1 MNNENCEPRIR
12 FTAQR
17 GRQGFELILPR
28 LHVFLAH
35 THPGGVGGERLY
47 TPLRPTACGA
57 GESHEVAR
65 GGFAE
70 GTKSNCKWLTGKW

>member
-35 THPGGVGGERLY
+35 THPGGVGGERLLHWSTY
-47 TPLRPTACGA
+47 FGHKISKIRCQ
-57 GESHEVAR
+57 
-65 GGFAE
+65 
-70 GTKSNCKWLTGKW
+70 KIK

>member
-35 THPGGVGGERLY
+35 THPGGWVASGYIPPCAPPLAGRERA
-47 TPLRPTACGA
+47 TKW
-57 GESHEVAR
+57 R
-65 GGFAE
+65 GGDLPKAQKAIVN
-70 GTKSNCKWLTGKW
+70 G

>member
-28 LHVFLAH
+28 LHVFLAY
-35 THPGGVGGERLY
+35 THPGGW
-47 TPLRPTACGA
+47 
-57 GESHEVAR
+57 VASGYICTGQR
-65 GGFAE
+65 ILD
-70 GTKSNCKWLTGKW
+70 TKSQKLDVKKLNK

>member
-57 GESHEVAR
+57 GEGHEVAR
-65 GGFAE
+65 GDLPKAQKAIVNG
-70 GTKSNCKWLTGKW
+70 

>member
-35 THPGGVGGERLY
+35 THPGGVGKKDME
-47 TPLRPTACGA
+47 
-57 GESHEVAR
+57 AR
-65 GGFAE
+65 GGICRRH
-70 GTKSNCKWLTGKW
+70 KKQL

>member
-1 MNNENCEPRIR
+1 MKLPSLHMNNENCEPRIR

-35 THPGGVGGERLY
+35 THPGGW
-47 TPLRPTACGA
+47 
-57 GESHEVAR
+57 VASGYCTGQR
-65 GGFAE
+65 ILD
-70 GTKSNCKWLTGKW
+70 TKSQKLDVKKINK

>member
-35 THPGGVGGERLY
+35 THPGGVGGERSALVNVFW
-47 TPLRPTACGA
+47 TQNL
-57 GESHEVAR
+57 
-65 GGFAE
+65 
-70 GTKSNCKWLTGKW
+70 KN